1 MDQQKN
7 MKKMGNNNIYN
18 TTLKLKK
25 WIILINNLNFI
36 AILIKD
42 TQISRN

>member
-18 TTLKLKK
+18 ITLKLKK
-25 WIILINNLNFI
+25 
-36 AILIKD
+36 
-42 TQISRN
+42 